1 MAYDTNKLFQQ
12 AIQIIKEKK
21 HFFIE
26 DVISYL
32 GIAKPTFYKHFPI
45 DSNEMNALK
54 EELTKNKIDVKTS
67 LRSKLHSSSSPT
79 ALLALYKLVC
89 TDEERKKLSMEY
101 RDHTTNGE
109 PINKVIF
116 ELASPSDKD

>member
-1 MAYDTNKLFQQ
+1 MAYNTKKLHEQ
-12 AIQIIKEKK
+12 AIQIIREKK

-26 DVISYL
+26 DVIAYL
-32 GIAKPTFYKHFPI
+32 GVSKPTFYKHFPI
-45 DSNEMNALK
+45 DSNEMNTLK

-101 RDHTTNGE
+101 RDHTSNGE

-116 ELASPSDKD
+116 ELARPHDTD